1 MKTVNSD
8 SECFNC
14 SLHAVRGGVLHD
26 NIKNGYVV
34 FFLDDFGKKNW
45 NFFVFHFW
53 LKKDMKMFDD
63 VPDRKQAFLDD
74 KNIHLT

>member
-1 MKTVNSD
+1 M
-8 SECFNC
+8 
-14 SLHAVRGGVLHD
+14 AMW
-26 NIKNGYVV
+26 
-34 FFLDDFGKKNW
+34 FFLDDFGQKIW